1 MEQPMQEV
9 QKTKQ
14 SSVDLSKVVAQSTGL
29 LAIKLSSTHMQKVIS
44 YCLYLIVI
52 VTAKVC

>member
-1 MEQPMQEV
+1 MQEV
-9 QKTKQ
+9 QKMKQ
-14 SSVDLSKVVAQSTGL
+14 SSVDLSKMVAQSTGL
-29 LAIKLSSTHMQKVIS
+29 LAIKLSSTHIQNVIS